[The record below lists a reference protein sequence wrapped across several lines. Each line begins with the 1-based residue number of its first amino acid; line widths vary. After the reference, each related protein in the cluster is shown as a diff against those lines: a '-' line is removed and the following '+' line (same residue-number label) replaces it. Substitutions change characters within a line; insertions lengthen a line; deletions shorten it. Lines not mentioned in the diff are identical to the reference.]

1 MAGADRFEHLIAWQ
15 RAHELHLEVWT
26 ATNRPPARRDLRFR
40 DQIRDAS
47 ESVERNV
54 AEGFGLF
61 NPGQFAHFL
70 DISRASTLETKT
82 LLKKGLVVGYWN
94 MEEFSRLDS
103 LADRALQSIAKFQ
116 RYLRSPQAKRN
127 AEQRYRRND
136 SNDSSSATGSNDP
149 NASNDR

>member
-1 MAGADRFEHLIAWQ
+1 MAGANRFENLLAWQ
-15 RAHELHLEVWT
+15 RARELHIEVWT
-26 ATNRPPARRDLRFR
+26 ATNRPPANRDLRFR

-82 LLKKGLVVGYWN
+82 LLKKGLAVGYWN
-94 MEEFSRLDS
+94 DKEFARLDS

-127 AEQRYRRND
+127 AARRYRRNAPNGSSD
-136 SNDSSSATGSNDP
+136 SNVQ
-149 NASNDR
+149 